1 MTSAA
6 RTATSV
12 RAGSFLLAALVAAAL
27 LVAVAFAAG
36 GCGNAGTATSTAG
49 PATSLLTTTSILGRS
64 SGAPPNV
71 TDTTVAVSTGTSGGG
86 VPQTTAVTGTTL
98 PEGTSATR
106 TLTFVGADTIS
117 TWQALRQIVIDAGGD
132 GQKVL
137 DKVAGLSVGPAVRV
151 GQDELDAVSGIG
163 FSAGADTSQPIAV
176 AVGDDGREVLVFSY
190 TVISNIQMT
199 TVVGFERYTD
209 AVVRVEGPLPIS
221 GSTGNITT
229 IPAP

>member
-1 MTSAA
+1 MTNAA
-6 RTATSV
+6 RPTSSV
-12 RAGSFLLAALVAAAL
+12 RAVSFLLAALGAVAF
-27 LVAVAFAAG
+27 LVAVALAAG
-36 GCGNAGTATSTAG
+36 GCGNAGTATSTTG
-49 PATSLLTTTSILGRS
+49 STTSLLTTTSALGRS

-71 TDTTVAVSTGTSGGG
+71 TDTTVAVATGTSGSG
-86 VPQTTAVTGTTL
+86 VPQTTVVTGTTL
-98 PEGTSATR
+98 PEGTGATR
-106 TLTFVGADTIS
+106 TLTLVGADTIS

-199 TVVGFERYTD
+199 TVAGFERYTD

>member
-1 MTSAA
+1 MTAAA
-6 RTATSV
+6 RPTSSV
-12 RAGSFLLAALVAAAL
+12 RAVSFLLAALG
-27 LVAVAFAAG
+27 AVAFLAAVALAAG

-49 PATSLLTTTSILGRS
+49 STTSLLTTTSALGRS

-71 TDTTVAVSTGTSGGG
+71 TDTTVAVATGTSGSG
-86 VPQTTAVTGTTL
+86 VPQTTVVTGTTL
-98 PEGTSATR
+98 PEGTGATR
-106 TLTFVGADTIS
+106 TLTFVGADTIR

-132 GQKVL
+132 GQNVL
-137 DKVAGLSVGPAVRV
+137 DKVAGLSVGPAVQV

-163 FSAGADTSQPIAV
+163 FSVGADTSQPIAV

-190 TVISNIQMT
+190 TVISKIQMT
-199 TVVGFERYTD
+199 TIVGFERYTD
-209 AVVRVEGPLPIS
+209 VVVRVEGSLPIS